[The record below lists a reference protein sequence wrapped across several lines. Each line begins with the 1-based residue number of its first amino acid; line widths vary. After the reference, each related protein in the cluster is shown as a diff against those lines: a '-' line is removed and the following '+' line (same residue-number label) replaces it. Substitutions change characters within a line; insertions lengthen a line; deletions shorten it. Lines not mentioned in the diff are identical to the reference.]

1 MILVKHNTN
10 SDLMKA
16 LVLAV
21 FIVSSFT
28 SFSQNFTYEDTLR
41 GSVTPERVWW
51 DLLHYNLFV
60 SVFPES
66 KEIRGSNTVVFK
78 VLEENNILQIDLQ
91 SPLTIT
97 RVVHGD
103 KELKWKQT
111 GAAHFIDLETKLQVN
126 SVDSITVFYEGIPHQ
141 AKRAPWDGGF
151 VWTKDKDGN
160 DFIATACQGIGASI
174 WWPCKDHMYDEPD
187 QGMLIKANVPTGLIA
202 VANGRLIKQE
212 KEGKKRTSFTWQVVN
227 PINNYGV
234 NLNIGNYV
242 NWSEVYEGEKGP
254 LEMSYWVLKYN
265 LEKAKEHFKQA
276 PMMMK
281 AFEHW
286 FGPYPFY
293 EDSYKLVEA
302 PYLGMEHQSSV
313 TYGNHY
319 KNGYLGMDLSHSGWG
334 KKFDYLIIHESG
346 HEWFANNITYK
357 DIADMW
363 IHESFTTYSESIF
376 VEYYYGKEAGAEYVI
391 GSRKNIGN
399 RSKIIGEYNV
409 NHEGD
414 GDMYTK
420 GANIIHT
427 IRQFVPDDEK
437 WRSILRGM
445 NAKYYHQTVTTQ
457 MIEQFISDSVGMD
470 LRPFFDQYLR
480 EANIPTLEYR
490 IEKGMLSYRWTD
502 CIASFDMPVYITIN
516 GEKTMIYPS
525 TEWQELDRSKI
536 EKVTIDK
543 NFYINT
549 KQLN

>member
-10 SDLMKA
+10 SDLMKV

-21 FIVSSFT
+21 FIVSSLT

-51 DLLHYNLFV
+51 DLLHYNLSV
-60 SVFPES
+60 SVFPET

-91 SPLTIT
+91 SPLNIT

-103 KELKWKQT
+103 KELKWKKT

-202 VANGRLIKQE
+202 VANGRLIKHE

-242 NWSEVYEGEKGP
+242 NWSEVYNGEKGP

-276 PMMMK
+276 PMMIK

-399 RSKIIGEYNV
+399 RSKIIGEYDV

-445 NAKYYHQTVTTQ
+445 NAKYYHETVTTQ

>member
-28 SFSQNFTYEDTLR
+28 SFSQHFTHEDTLR

-51 DLLHYNLFV
+51 DLLHYNLSV
-60 SVFPES
+60 SVFPET
-66 KEIRGSNTVVFK
+66 KEIRGSNTVLFK

-91 SPLTIT
+91 SPLKIT

-103 KELKWKQT
+103 KELNWKKI
-111 GAAHFIDLETKLQVN
+111 GAAHFIELETKLQVN

-151 VWTKDKDGN
+151 VWTKDQDGN

-187 QGMLIKANVPTGLIA
+187 QGMLIKANVPAGLIA

-242 NWSEVYEGEKGP
+242 NWSEVYDGEKGP

-281 AFEHW
+281 AFEYW

-376 VEYYYGKEAGAEYVI
+376 IEYYYGKEAAAEYVI

-399 RSKIIGEYNV
+399 RSKIIGEYDV

-502 CIASFDMPVYITIN
+502 CITSFDMPVYITIN

-543 NFYINT
+543 NFYINS

>member
-10 SDLMKA
+10 SDLMKV

-51 DLLHYNLFV
+51 DSLHYNLSV
-60 SVFPES
+60 SVFPET

-91 SPLTIT
+91 SPLNIT

-103 KELKWKQT
+103 KELKWKKT

-151 VWTKDKDGN
+151 VWAKDKDGN

-242 NWSEVYEGEKGP
+242 NWSEVYDGEKGP

-281 AFEHW
+281 AFEYW

-334 KKFDYLIIHESG
+334 KNS
-346 HEWFANNITYK
+346 
-357 DIADMW
+357 
-363 IHESFTTYSESIF
+363 
-376 VEYYYGKEAGAEYVI
+376 
-391 GSRKNIGN
+391 
-399 RSKIIGEYNV
+399 
-409 NHEGD
+409 
-414 GDMYTK
+414 
-420 GANIIHT
+420 T
-427 IRQFVPDDEK
+427 I
-437 WRSILRGM
+437 
-445 NAKYYHQTVTTQ
+445 
-457 MIEQFISDSVGMD
+457 
-470 LRPFFDQYLR
+470 
-480 EANIPTLEYR
+480 
-490 IEKGMLSYRWTD
+490 
-502 CIASFDMPVYITIN
+502 
-516 GEKTMIYPS
+516 
-525 TEWQELDRSKI
+525 
-536 EKVTIDK
+536 
-543 NFYINT
+543 
-549 KQLN
+549 